1 MAAPQISYSKD
12 YDKVSA
18 ARHVTVRFSA
28 DAAYESFECRAT
40 KTGEPYGVG
49 IGELIASFSY
59 TPAGTERTFEI
70 YNTDLLEGDGLY
82 RLSLFAK
89 GEDGSWNDD
98 IAFYTSENEPVLTGD
113 GKNYLVQKGA

>member
-1 MAAPQISYSKD
+1 MAAPQISYEKN
-12 YDKVSA
+12 YDKVST
-18 ARHVTVRFSA
+18 ARHVTVIFSA
-28 DAAYESFECRAT
+28 DAAYQQFECRAT
-40 KTGEPYGVG
+40 KAGDPYGVG

-70 YNTDLLEGDGLY
+70 YNTDLLEGDGQY

-89 GEDGSWNDD
+89 GQNGSWNDD
-98 IAFYTSENEPVLTGD
+98 IAFYTSESEPVLTSD

>member
-1 MAAPQISYSKD
+1 MAAPQISFSKD
-12 YDKVSA
+12 YSKVSTV
-18 ARHVTVRFSA
+18 RHVTVRFSA
-28 DAAYESFECRAT
+28 DAAYQLFECRAT
-40 KTGEPYGVG
+40 KTGADYGVG

-70 YNTDLLEGDGLY
+70 YNTHLLEGDGQY
-82 RLSLFAK
+82 RLSLFAQ

-98 IAFYTSENEPVLTGD
+98 IAFYTSENEPVLTSD

>member
-12 YDKVSA
+12 YDKVSTM
-18 ARHVTVRFSA
+18 RHVTVRFSA
-28 DAAYESFECRAT
+28 DAEYKSFECRAT
-40 KTGEPYGVG
+40 KTGDPYGVG

-82 RLSLFAK
+82 RLSLFAQ

-98 IAFYTSENEPVLTGD
+98 IAFYTSENEPVLTSD